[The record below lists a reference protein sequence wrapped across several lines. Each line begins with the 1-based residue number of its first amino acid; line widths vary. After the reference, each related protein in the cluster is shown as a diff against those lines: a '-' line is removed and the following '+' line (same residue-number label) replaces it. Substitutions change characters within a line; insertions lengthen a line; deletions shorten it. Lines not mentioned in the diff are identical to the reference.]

1 MENNKTLLIQD
12 KETINKILA
21 SLYTDANFN
30 LKFQKAVID
39 GVIKRAP
46 KIINSDSQIK
56 KGLSDIVDH
65 LADSLKKEMF
75 DDVWVQYGLSETY
88 KRQVQKQIEPLLA
101 EAKKNFKG
109 QMEMTCLVIN
119 QRLDEISNEVKDAFT
134 MNGQTI
140 NAENIIRKA
149 VFDYMDSKFG
159 NKKLD

>member
-21 SLYTDANFN
+21 SLYTDVNFN
-30 LKFQKAVID
+30 LKFQNAVID

-56 KGLSDIVDH
+56 KGLSDVVDH
-65 LADSLKKEMF
+65 LVESLKKEMF
-75 DDVWVQYGLSETY
+75 DKVWTQYGLSETY

-101 EAKKNFKG
+101 EAKQNFKR

-119 QRLDEISNEVKDAFT
+119 QRLNEISNEVKDAFK

-140 NAENIIRKA
+140 NAENIIRQA